1 MFPGEM
7 DYYANKIGIVNVID
21 CDNQCQARVH
31 AYVITDIQNY
41 IILHAVWLLHV
52 AMQLYVDSQM
62 HNYDAMY
69 LNIATCRLLN
79 IVLKNMSDCRH
90 G

>member
-31 AYVITDIQNY
+31 AYVITDI
-41 IILHAVWLLHV
+41 
-52 AMQLYVDSQM
+52 
-62 HNYDAMY
+62 
-69 LNIATCRLLN
+69 
-79 IVLKNMSDCRH
+79 
-90 G
+90 